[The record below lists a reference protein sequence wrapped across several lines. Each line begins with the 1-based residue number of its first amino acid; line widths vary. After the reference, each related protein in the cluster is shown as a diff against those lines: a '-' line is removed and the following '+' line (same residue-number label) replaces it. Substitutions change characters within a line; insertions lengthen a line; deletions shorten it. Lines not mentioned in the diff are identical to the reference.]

1 MKYQVIG
8 NQINQRGKNLKF
20 ALNWYIAM
28 KEGEKEREKTRE
40 ITSFL
45 SILSDFQHIQVK
57 FYQLFA
63 KIIR

>member
-1 MKYQVIG
+1 MNEISSDRKP
-8 NQINQRGKNLKF
+8 NQRGKNLIL
-20 ALNWYIAM
+20 ALNGYIAM

-45 SILSDFQHIQVK
+45 SILSDFQQIQVK

-63 KIIR
+63 TVMR